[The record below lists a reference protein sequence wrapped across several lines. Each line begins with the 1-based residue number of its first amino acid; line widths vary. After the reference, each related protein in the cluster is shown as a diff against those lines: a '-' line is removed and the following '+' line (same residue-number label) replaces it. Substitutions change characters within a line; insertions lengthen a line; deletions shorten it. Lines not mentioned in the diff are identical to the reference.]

1 MLTDVWEHF
10 CIFNFHIKQKGKGPV
25 KELPIDRDNTLVVGM
40 IDYNRTFS
48 WEKKL
53 ENPKVIKPDM
63 YEKGFTDSMN
73 RYCGQ
78 FKYILKVLIVVL
90 I

>member
-1 MLTDVWEHF
+1 
-10 CIFNFHIKQKGKGPV
+10 
-25 KELPIDRDNTLVVGM
+25 M

-53 ENPKVIKPDM
+53 ENPKGIKPDM

-78 FKYILKVLIVVL
+78 FKYILKVLIVVF

>member
-1 MLTDVWEHF
+1 M
-10 CIFNFHIKQKGKGPV
+10 GPIQ
-25 KELPIDRDNTLVVGM
+25 ELPIDRDLRLVVGM

-53 ENPKVIKPDM
+53 ETSKVIKPDL
-63 YEKGFTDSMN
+63 YEMRFTDAMN

-78 FKYILKVLIVVL
+78 FKYILKVLIVVF